1 MLARCLSQ
9 AKPIR
14 SLRFL
19 STKSMASVYVVPID
33 PKAPKSSVDGV
44 DAAQLWSL
52 TPQGDKPAKA
62 STTRTFYGTPSAGL
76 TTLASVGPDFD
87 TAAPNAKRE
96 IIRKAVGTAVK
107 EVRSLDGVK
116 EVVVDAS
123 LDPHAAGKF

>member
-1 MLARCLSQ
+1 
-9 AKPIR
+9 
-14 SLRFL
+14 
-19 STKSMASVYVVPID
+19 MASVYVVPID
-33 PKAPKSSVDGV
+33 PKAPQSSVDGV

-62 STTRTFYGTPSAGL
+62 STTRTFYGTPAAGI
-76 TTLASVGPDFD
+76 TTLASIGGDFD
-87 TAAPNAKRE
+87 SASANAKRE
-96 IIRKAVGTAVK
+96 IIRKAIGTAVK